1 MMNELSI
8 EYFSVTKKDTCLMIA
23 QLAQLVDEGVEEV
36 VEAHA
41 LAIK

>member
-1 MMNELSI
+1 MTELSI
-8 EYFSVTKKDTCLMIA
+8 EYFSVKKDTCLMIA

-36 VEAHA
+36 VEAHV

>member
-1 MMNELSI
+1 MLHFFLYSAM
-8 EYFSVTKKDTCLMIA
+8 KKATCLMIA

-36 VEAHA
+36 VEAHV

>member
-1 MMNELSI
+1 MTELTI
-8 EYFSVTKKDTCLMIA
+8 EYFSVTKKGTCLMDA